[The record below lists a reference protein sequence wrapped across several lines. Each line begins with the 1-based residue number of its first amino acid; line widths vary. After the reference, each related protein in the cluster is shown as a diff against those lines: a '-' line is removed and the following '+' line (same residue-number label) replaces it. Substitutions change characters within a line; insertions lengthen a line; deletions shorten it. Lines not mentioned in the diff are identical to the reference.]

1 MKLSIEIAR
10 SNAAAAGGITGAAL
24 RSPYPDEALRVRAQ
38 DIRDFQEF
46 RSLAEKMNRSYDA
59 ASGDNFT
66 ADFKLTTG
74 SANTEMLPG
83 KYSVRAR
90 ARTLA
95 KDTPHGKALMRV
107 YADNVV
113 GDDPF
118 ELEMEVGSF
127 QTDTGADGKKST
139 TFVEDDETNTAI
151 ETAWRRYIRSENF
164 TVRQNMDFMQ
174 AMRIVE
180 MSRAREGSVVCRL
193 HPEYTFNEFGFAVD
207 LLEEDRLQEQYM
219 GISPQD
225 GRFGGGNPIRASIEY
240 HPKYNFAL
248 AYWLLNRH
256 PGEFF
261 GINQTW
267 QDARGKSFREQ
278 VPATEIIH
286 FNNLRNRAEQD
297 IGMTELDATVLP
309 LWRIHQYDKSLTLSS
324 IASASKPWWIEEKM
338 PTGQELPSEIRE
350 LVENYKLNGGGNA
363 GLATPGSGTPVQ
375 TIKPGNREKL
385 PAGMELKQ
393 ADPKFPIEAAHEFR
407 NDNLRDVSTGTF
419 GSYQQ
424 LSGDYQNLGFIAG
437 LMSQQAFQRNVRVRQ
452 KTLAE
457 DLRTLFRAWLN
468 ATIKSGY
475 FEKRGQD
482 ILMSRLE
489 EYVDAHK
496 FKGQQAEFV
505 NPLVQ
510 AQALILL
517 EEAHHMSRQDVQDA
531 LPNGKKV
538 DKLFAQIAQEEKEAE
553 SAGVELN
560 AIATEP
566 GVNKEGQNPPGT
578 DLPTKPG
585 TEAGASGDIPP
596 KSKVQSPRTS
606 AVRRRGEIDAT
617 TLALIASSQNGDH

>member
-1 MKLSIEIAR
+1 MKLSFELSR
-10 SNAAAAGGITGAAL
+10 SNAAKAGGTTGGSL
-24 RSPYPDEALRVRAQ
+24 RSPYSDEALRVRAA

-46 RSLAEKMNRSYDA
+46 RSLAEKMNRTYDA
-59 ASGDNFT
+59 ASVDNFT
-66 ADFKLTTG
+66 SDFKGTYG
-74 SANTEMLPG
+74 SANTEMLPN
-83 KYSVRAR
+83 KFSIRAR

-95 KDTPHGKALMRV
+95 KDTVHGKAMMRV

-118 ELEMEVGSF
+118 ELEMEVGKF
-127 QTDTGADGKKST
+127 NADGS
-139 TFVEDDETNTAI
+139 FVEEKDTNTAI
-151 ETAWRRYIRSENF
+151 ETAWKRFIRSENF
-164 TVRQNMDFMQ
+164 TVRKNMDFMQ

-193 HPEYTFNEFGFAVD
+193 HPEYPFNEFGFAVD
-207 LLEEDRLQEQYM
+207 FLEEDRLQEQYL

-240 HPKYNFAL
+240 HPRYNFAL

-256 PGEFF
+256 PGETYA
-261 GINQTW
+261 QTQVF
-267 QDARGKSFREQ
+267 QDGRGKGFREQ
-278 VPATEIIH
+278 VPADQIIH

-324 IASASKPWWIEEKM
+324 IASASKPWWIEEKLA
-338 PTGQELPSEIRE
+338 TGQELPSEIRE
-350 LVENYKLNGGGNA
+350 LVENYKLNGGVGGGGTSA
-363 GLATPGSGTPVQ
+363 QSGGGTPVQ
-375 TIKPGNREKL
+375 VIRPGSREKL

-407 NDNLRDVSTGTF
+407 NDNLRDVSAGTF
-419 GSYQQ
+419 GSFQQ
-424 LSGDYQNLGFIAG
+424 LSGEYQSLGFIAG
-437 LMSQQAFQRNVRVRQ
+437 LMSQLAFNRNVRVRQ

-457 DLRTLFRAWLN
+457 DLRSLFRNWLRSSIM
-468 ATIKSGY
+468 AGY
-475 FEKRGQD
+475 FDKRGAD
-482 ILMSRLE
+482 ISMTRLE
-489 EYVDAHK
+489 EFVDAHK
-496 FKGQQAEFV
+496 FKGQQADFV

-553 SAGVELN
+553 AAGVELN
-560 AIATEP
+560 EIALEP
-566 GVNKEGQNPPGT
+566 GVNKEGDNPPGS
-578 DLPTKPG
+578 DLPAKPG
-585 TEAGASGDIPP
+585 TTDGATGDIPP
-596 KSKVQSPRTS
+596 KSKKQSPRTRS
-606 AVRRRGEIDAT
+606 ITPRMTLGEL
-617 TLALIASSQNGDH
+617 TLMSTNGE